1 MYDYNNL
8 PFPVTRVFTD
18 SYGNK
23 HVFLDTRYY
32 AGAPITPKKGGGFLS
47 RIGSFFSRGNKT
59 QNGFKPTTPSSN
71 TSPRNTS
78 FNKNFNPTRKLNTN
92 KGGSFFKS
100 SSTSRMD
107 NSKTINWSTAQKN
120 AAKTNPSIPG
130 AGINNTKPVETPTK
144 AKLTKEQK
152 RMENKQKNIQ
162 KRQEKQ
168 ERIEANRNRV
178 LEQQKK
184 EASKKGFGNQQNKT
198 VNTQQSHSIVGAEA
212 NNNAGFT
219 QVNQQGLGKMNETKH
234 YLTPNASANP
244 SATVENA
251 AALRDKSTKKQQTH
265 QAPKVETNPNANPS
279 AHVEQ
284 PKPTPQ
290 QNPSSIAGAGVQPH
304 YPENFSAPK
313 TPLVY
318 KSQGKGA
325 QNQNHTVAPPTPT
338 NTTTTTPQPSA
349 PKDTTQ
355 KTPNPPADN
364 KTTTSGAP
372 KIEAPEQPKAE
383 PTTIAGAGASQNTNQ
398 TQSTTTTTTGQTTQ
412 ESSNPS
418 QTSGNQQNQNQSNL
432 SKRDQEFIK
441 KAQEQEAIN
450 KQKAAEKEKWRQEYR
465 DKKEKGESVSTGETL
480 KYWGDKAW
488 NNVGTGASNV
498 VNGVYN
504 AGEKAVTTGVSEGVR
519 RTANII
525 GGKKR
530 WDQFHEEY
538 GKARNGAEKVEAVA
552 RGTVRGLWGAGKRAV
567 AGTAIAGAGALALGG
582 LATYGAL
589 SAAKGV
595 AKAGMNGASA
605 VGGAIKQAMPN
616 PAMHPPVNQPAPGTV
631 PQSVV
636 HHYH

>member
-32 AGAPITPKKGGGFLS
+32 SGAPITPKKGGGFLS

-100 SSTSRMD
+100 SSTSKMD
-107 NSKTINWSTAQKN
+107 SNKTVNWATAQKN
-120 AAKTNPSIPG
+120 ATKPNPSIPG
-130 AGINNTKPVETPTK
+130 AGVNTKPVETPTQ

-168 ERIEANRNRV
+168 ERIEANKNRV

-184 EASKKGFGNQQNKT
+184 EASKKGWGNQQNK
-198 VNTQQSHSIVGAEA
+198 VSGTQQGQSIVGAGA
-212 NNNAGFT
+212 KNNAGFS
-219 QVNQQGLGKMNETKH
+219 QINQQGAPKMNESKH
-234 YLTPNASANP
+234 FVTPNANANP

-251 AALRDKSTKKQQTH
+251 AALRDKGPKKPQTP
-265 QAPKVETNPNANPS
+265 QPPKVETNPNANPS

-284 PKPTPQ
+284 PKATPQ

-304 YPENFSAPK
+304 YSENFSAPK

-355 KTPNPPADN
+355 KTPTPPADN

-372 KIEAPEQPKAE
+372 KVTAPEQPKAGQ
-383 PTTIAGAGASQNTNQ
+383 TSIAGAGANKNTNQ
-398 TQSTTTTTTGQTTQ
+398 TQNTTTITTTGQTTQ
-412 ESSNPS
+412 NNSNPS
-418 QTSGNQQNQNQSNL
+418 QTPNNQQNQNQPQNTQGSTAFDRA
-432 SKRDQEFIK
+432 KQERD
-441 KAQEQEAIN
+441 ARMA
-450 KQKAAEKEKWRQEYR
+450 EYR
-465 DKKEKGESVSTGETL
+465 KAKEEGKSASFGQTMEF
-480 KYWGDKAW
+480 WGDKASAAGEKL
-488 NNVGTGASNV
+488 VSGGGDVAKGV
-498 VNGVYN
+498 VN
-504 AGEKAVTTGVSEGVR
+504 AGKKAVTTGVSEGVR

-525 GGKKR
+525 GGKDR

-538 GKARNGAEKVEAVA
+538 GKARNLAEKSEAVA
-552 RGTVRGLWGAGKRAV
+552 RGTARGLWGVGKRAV

-589 SAAKGV
+589 SAAKGI
-595 AKAGMNGASA
+595 ARAGMNGASA